1 MLCPQC
7 TSLED
12 KVIDSRLSKDG
23 SSIRRRRE
31 CLECET
37 RFTTYEQIE
46 RVELLAVKRDGRREP
61 FDRQKLLSSFV
72 KACEKRP
79 ISITVME
86 ESVND
91 VMLDLESGQEREI
104 STKAIGAKVMERLHA
119 IDPVAYVRFA
129 SVYRRFEDLGEF
141 LEEIQSLERRAPA
154 SENQKELFHKIP

>member
-1 MLCPQC
+1 
-7 TSLED
+7 
-12 KVIDSRLSKDG
+12 
-23 SSIRRRRE
+23 
-31 CLECET
+31 
-37 RFTTYEQIE
+37 
-46 RVELLAVKRDGRREP
+46 
-61 FDRQKLLSSFV
+61 
-72 KACEKRP
+72 
-79 ISITVME
+79 ME